1 MKKPGL
7 AGIIAL
13 ALVAVIALGG
23 LSALAKGG
31 PLADSGSP
39 ATTEEDDSDDADVT
53 SDEADDQDEDEAT
66 NEEDAD
72 DQDEDDEAEAGDGA
86 EHIAQV
92 IADEFGVTQ
101 EEVLALHQQGIGFGA
116 LFKLYAIAAAKGM
129 SVDDLLAT
137 LETNAEGEFEFAFG
151 ELKKSLTEEE
161 LAALEAG
168 AKNLGQLVSASHKDN
183 GDEEEGETT
192 ESAPEASSH
201 GNGHGPPDF
210 AKAHGRR

>member
-31 PLADSGSP
+31 PLGDSGPP

-53 SDEADDQDEDEAT
+53 SDEADDQDEDEAA

-72 DQDEDDEAEAGDGA
+72 DADEAEAGDGA